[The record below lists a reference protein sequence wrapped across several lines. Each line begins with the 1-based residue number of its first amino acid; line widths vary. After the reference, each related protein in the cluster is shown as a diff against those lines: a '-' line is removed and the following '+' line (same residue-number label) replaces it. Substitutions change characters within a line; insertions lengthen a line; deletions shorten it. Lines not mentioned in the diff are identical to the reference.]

1 MVILAGQIFEEA
13 LVVMQVTHAP
23 ADVFG
28 QELRDEL
35 VEQMKKIDNY
45 PYSY

>member
-1 MVILAGQIFEEA
+1 MILAGQIFEEA

-28 QELRDEL
+28 QELSDEL
-35 VEQMKKIDNY
+35 VELMKKIDSC